1 MKCDG
6 KRRARR
12 IDTATPFCQTSPVL
26 GLLGPVIH
34 TQMARIVCPDLVEWR
49 TKVDVQTTIETT
61 VAGARRML
69 VRKRR
74 R

>member
-1 MKCDG
+1 
-6 KRRARR
+6 
-12 IDTATPFCQTSPVL
+12 VL